1 MIVSTG
7 VGAGRQY
14 GEYSW
19 VIFKIILKSE
29 ENKNDAWES
38 GGLTV
43 MVKEKYVISV
53 YLRCMKMKSPS
64 GKSSECKQITR
75 PESLVTACLYF

>member
-29 ENKNDAWES
+29 ENKNDAWE
-38 GGLTV
+38 LRWV
-43 MVKEKYVISV
+43 NRNVKGKIC
-53 YLRCMKMKSPS
+53 YLRVFAMHENEKPF
-64 GKSSECKQITR
+64 G
-75 PESLVTACLYF
+75 